1 MTSIEF
7 LDKEQLFRDFY
18 QVMGERGAIS
28 EILMEAGLNMEDALR
43 GTSDAGE
50 AKTYVYWNIPPL
62 EVGKVAQKKI
72 IKSRGGIMAI
82 LEFMAFNADWEQYK
96 EFYNEEDELIV

>member
-7 LDKEQLFRDFY
+7 LDEDQLFRDFF
-18 QVMGERGAIS
+18 QVMGERGATS
-28 EILMEAGLNMEDALR
+28 EILMEADVNMEEALK

-50 AKTYVYWNIPPL
+50 AKTYVYWHIPPL
-62 EVGKVAQKKI
+62 EVGPSAKKKI
-72 IKSRGGIMAI
+72 IASRGGIKEI

-96 EFYNEEDELIV
+96 EFYNEDQELIA